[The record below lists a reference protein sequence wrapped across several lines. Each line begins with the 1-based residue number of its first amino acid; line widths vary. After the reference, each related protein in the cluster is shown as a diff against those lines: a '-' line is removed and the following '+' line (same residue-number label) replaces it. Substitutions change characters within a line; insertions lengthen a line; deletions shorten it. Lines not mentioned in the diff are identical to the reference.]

1 MRQSPWN
8 LKSERKENFPSDMD
22 IREYLKKEKEK
33 IDRYLEK
40 YLPPEGA
47 YPSIIHKAM
56 RYSVFAGGK
65 RLRPILLLTAYRA
78 VGGKKEEDVMPFA
91 CSLEL
96 IHTYSLIHDDLPA
109 IDNDDMRRGK
119 PTSHKVFGEA
129 IAILAG
135 DALFS
140 FAFEL
145 MLKTRVPPGVL
156 RKAMEVLTRAIG
168 TSGIIGGQV
177 MDIEGE
183 KLEPD
188 PRLLR
193 YIHSHKTGAFISAAV
208 EIGGILGRGKKKE
221 IEALRKGGGYMGMAF
236 QIVDDILDVV
246 GDEKKVGKKTQ
257 KDASSGKITYPAVY
271 GLDGARRRAERY
283 THLAINSFER
293 LGKKGK
299 VLVEIAKFLFERDR

>member
-1 MRQSPWN
+1 MRQNPLNS
-8 LKSERKENFPSDMD
+8 KIRKKNSLSDMD
-22 IREYLKKEKEK
+22 IKEYLKKEKER

-40 YLPPEGA
+40 YLPPEEA

-78 VGGKKEEDVMPFA
+78 VGGENEEDIMPFA

-109 IDNDDMRRGK
+109 IDNDDLRRGK

-145 MLKTRVPPGVL
+145 MLKTRVPPGIL
-156 RKAMEVLTRAIG
+156 RRAMEVLTSAIG

-177 MDIEGE
+177 MDVEGE
-183 KLEPD
+183 KLEPN

-193 YIHSHKTGAFISAAV
+193 YIHSHKTGAFISASV

-246 GDEKKVGKKTQ
+246 GDEKKMGKKIN
-257 KDASSGKITYPAVY
+257 KDADTGKITYPSVY
-271 GLDGARRRAERY
+271 GLSGARKRAEKY
-283 THLAINSFER
+283 THLAINSFNR
-293 LGKKGK
+293 LGKRGK
-299 VLVEIAKFLFERDR
+299 ILVDIARYIFERDR